1 MPRMVTR
8 RSVLVG
14 AASAVVWAAG
24 CSPRV
29 TPSIAPSAGGE
40 GAPTPDGLYFPPDDG
55 AWETVEP
62 AAAGWQP
69 DRLAAAV
76 DVAGK
81 AKSTSFVVVTG
92 GRIVAEQ
99 YFAGGA
105 ATTAQEVAS
114 VQKSVTST
122 LVANAA
128 DAGHLSIEDKVSRY
142 LGNGWSLAS
151 AGIENSITLRH
162 LLTMSSGLDGQLR
175 SVVAPGTRWYY
186 NSVAYH
192 VLHPVLEHATGTSLA
207 DWSDR
212 TLFEPVGMASAR
224 WELRPPTVDV
234 AGYSLLST
242 ARDMAR
248 FGLLILANGQW
259 RTTRVLRPD
268 YTSAA
273 MKASQADNRSYGLL
287 WWLNSAP
294 RKQIAPAPAD
304 LVSAQGAGGQRIY
317 VVPSLNTVVV
327 RQSVEKSGEN
337 NLDETLW
344 QAISAARA

>member
-1 MPRMVTR
+1 MVTR

-14 AASAVVWAAG
+14 AASAVALAAG
-24 CSPRV
+24 CNPRE
-29 TPSIAPSAGGE
+29 TPSIAPSLSGAGT
-40 GAPTPDGLYFPPDDG
+40 PPSPDGLYFPPSDG

-69 DRLAAAV
+69 DRLAAAA

-105 ATTAQEVAS
+105 ATTAQQVAS

-128 DAGHLSIEDKVSRY
+128 DAGRLSIGDNVSRY
-142 LGNGWSLAS
+142 LGAGWSLAP
-151 AGIENSITLRH
+151 AEIENSITLRH
-162 LLTMSSGLDGQLR
+162 LLTMSSGLDEQLR

-212 TLFEPVGMASAR
+212 TLFDPIGMASAR
-224 WELRPPTVDV
+224 WEVRPPTVDV
-234 AGYSLLST
+234 TGYSLLLT

-248 FGLLILANGQW
+248 FGILILANGRWQ
-259 RTTRVLRPD
+259 TTQVLRPD
-268 YTSAA
+268 YTTAA

-317 VVPSLNTVVV
+317 VVPSLDTVVV
-327 RQSVEKSGEN
+327 RQSVEKSDEN